1 MTILDRNALRRNLIG
16 VFALAGAI
24 LTLGSAAEA
33 RLRDPGQGG
42 PISGGFFSGLPVRV
56 QSPLARPSDAELT
69 GIAGDNCHV
78 LRQVVRDRMGGTMLR
93 TVRVCE

>member
-1 MTILDRNALRRNLIG
+1 MTILDRGARRRNLIG
-16 VFALAGAI
+16 VLALAGA
-24 LTLGSAAEA
+24 TLALGLPAEA
-33 RLRDPGQGG
+33 RLRDPGAGG

-56 QSPLARPSDAELT
+56 QAPPARPGDAELT
-69 GIAGDNCHV
+69 GIAGDSCQV